1 MVKRMIL
8 LLGILFIVA
17 TFAYGQEKCS
27 LSGVVYFEY
36 DSTIYMNLVSRES
49 FPNRLEPLPPPFGMC
64 IRLIP
69 EQILGKCKL
78 RDVI

>member
-1 MVKRMIL
+1 MVKRTIL
-8 LLGILFIVA
+8 LLGILFFVV
-17 TFAYGQEKCS
+17 TFAYAEEKCS

-36 DSTIYMNLVSRES
+36 DSNIYINIVSRES
-49 FPNRLEPLPPPFGMC
+49 FPNRLEPLPPPFGMY
-64 IRLIP
+64 IKLTP